1 MERRMLIGRHFGNVW
16 KMLLMVAPLFLLQSA
31 KAQQNTHEVNGK
43 VTFKIETK
51 RLTLQQAQAAKNDKT
66 PISLKVS
73 LIFEGEW
80 VSLFDQK
87 FRAYANSSAFA
98 FGIAKTSGD
107 NLSTSAPL
115 YEVDPPAWIYS
126 APLLHCTAPDG
137 GSLEAQFSEG
147 VYIEDPNWERQN
159 GVCPIFAY
167 GTGFS
172 NTSNMNNSSFC
183 HRTTHEGKEC
193 YELDLFNLYFRLK
206 DLQTVYVR
214 GVDCNNASD
223 GVAST
228 DNESDLGGAT
238 VGTTILNII
247 NTDGAACYWPGASNT
262 ENADWTLA
270 GSADYYGG
278 VIPGGIFIEQ
288 VPELTQFERSL
299 MA

>member
-1 MERRMLIGRHFGNVW
+1 MLIGRHFGNVW

-137 GSLEAQFSEG
+137 GFIRS
-147 VYIEDPNWERQN
+147 
-159 GVCPIFAY
+159 PIF
-167 GTGFS
+167 
-172 NTSNMNNSSFC
+172 
-183 HRTTHEGKEC
+183 
-193 YELDLFNLYFRLK
+193 
-206 DLQTVYVR
+206 R
-214 GVDCNNASD
+214 GS
-223 GVAST
+223 
-228 DNESDLGGAT
+228 
-238 VGTTILNII
+238 I
-247 NTDGAACYWPGASNT
+247 YRR
-262 ENADWTLA
+262 
-270 GSADYYGG
+270 
-278 VIPGGIFIEQ
+278 
-288 VPELTQFERSL
+288 PELGKTEWRLSYLCLWYRILQYQQYEQQFFLSSHYSRRQRVL
-299 MA
+299 